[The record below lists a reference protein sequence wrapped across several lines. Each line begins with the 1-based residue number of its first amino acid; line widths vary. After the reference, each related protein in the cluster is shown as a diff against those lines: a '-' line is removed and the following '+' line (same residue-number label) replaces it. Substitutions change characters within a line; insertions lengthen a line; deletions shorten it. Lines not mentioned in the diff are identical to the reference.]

1 MNSESLSYSPLM
13 LPSPNPLLNES
24 FYNKVPH
31 PQPKKGKRI
40 PSPIV
45 LNKPNEKNIDPI
57 SFSLKQADDL
67 FILGA
72 FEDDKKDNS
81 FALSLS
87 SASETEDEVNELPE
101 NVNQYRRM
109 LKRCKSKTVKEHS
122 FDTEV
127 LITNERIAR
136 EYQGL
141 ASKTL
146 IPYKKNSCVD
156 PSVKNK
162 LEEVSEKEDKKDYE
176 FYQKRCPRMKRGY
189 SILDILELTCGDC
202 DNLQ

>member
-1 MNSESLSYSPLM
+1 MNSESVSYSPLM
-13 LPSPNPLLNES
+13 IPSPNPLLKES
-24 FYNKVPH
+24 FYNKVPR

-40 PSPIV
+40 PSPII

-67 FILGA
+67 FTLMNDD
-72 FEDDKKDNS
+72 EDKKDNS
-81 FALSLS
+81 FTLSLS

-101 NVNQYRRM
+101 NVTQYRRM
-109 LKRCKSKTVKEHS
+109 LKRCKSKTVKEYS
-122 FDTEV
+122 LDTEV

-162 LEEVSEKEDKKDYE
+162 IEEVSEKENKKEYE
-176 FYQKRCPRMKRGY
+176 FYQKRCPRLKRGY
-189 SILDILELTCGDC
+189 SILDILELTGGNC
-202 DNLQ
+202 DNAQ

>member
-13 LPSPNPLLNES
+13 IPSPNPLLKES

-31 PQPKKGKRI
+31 PQPKKGKRN

-45 LNKPNEKNIDPI
+45 LNKPNEKNIEPI

-141 ASKTL
+141 ASKIL

-162 LEEVSEKEDKKDYE
+162 LEEVSEKEDNKDYE
-176 FYQKRCPRMKRGY
+176 FYQKRCPLMKRGY
-189 SILDILELTCGDC
+189 SILDILELTCGNC
-202 DNLQ
+202 DNEH

>member
-13 LPSPNPLLNES
+13 IPSPNPLLNES

-136 EYQGL
+136 E
-141 ASKTL
+141 
-146 IPYKKNSCVD
+146 
-156 PSVKNK
+156 
-162 LEEVSEKEDKKDYE
+162 
-176 FYQKRCPRMKRGY
+176 
-189 SILDILELTCGDC
+189 
-202 DNLQ
+202 